1 MVGRVSIPLGPTSDT
16 WRGPALLASG
26 HRPFFLFAGV
36 YGAGAL
42 AMWLLA
48 WRGLL
53 PLTSSW
59 HGHEMIFG
67 FAVAAIAGFLL
78 AAVPKWTHSPPYRG
92 ARVAVLMALWL
103 AGRLGMWLAGA
114 GAIGPSV
121 GAVLDLLFLPAL
133 AWFIG
138 AAILRARNHRN
149 YQVPVVLLAV
159 WGLDVFYHFGNPSL
173 ALRVAVYAIATLVTL
188 ISGRIVPAFTRN
200 ALRQAGHPDVE
211 CHTPRWLDV
220 AAVPVM
226 VVVTATEL
234 AWPSSRWSGIAAAV
248 AAVVL
253 GGRMVGWHTWLTR
266 PLPLVWVLH
275 VGYAFLPFAMIMK
288 AIADLG
294 GPVGSFAALHA
305 LTAGAIGVMILAVA
319 SRAALGHSGR
329 PLVPAPATVVAYGL
343 VIAGALLRVLV
354 LHPHA
359 TLAAGV
365 LWSAGYAVF
374 SVVYWP
380 MLTRPRS
387 DGQPG

>member
-1 MVGRVSIPLGPTSDT
+1 MVARVSIPLGPVTDT

-42 AMWLLA
+42 VLWLLA

-78 AAVPKWTHSPPYRG
+78 AAVPKWTNSPPYRG
-92 ARVAVLMALWL
+92 LRVAVLMALWL
-103 AGRLGMWLAGA
+103 GGRLGMGLAGA
-114 GAIGPSV
+114 GVIAPMIGT
-121 GAVLDLLFLPAL
+121 VLDLLFLPAL

-138 AAILRARNHRN
+138 AQIVRARNRRN
-149 YQVPVVLLAV
+149 YQVPAVLLVA
-159 WGLDVFYHFGNPSL
+159 WGLDVFYHFGNASL
-173 ALRVAVYAIATLVTL
+173 ALRVGVYVVATLITL
-188 ISGRIVPAFTRN
+188 IAGRIVPAFTRN
-200 ALRQAGHPDVE
+200 ALRQAGHPDIE
-211 CHTPRWLDV
+211 CTTPRWLDV
-220 AAVPVM
+220 TAVPAMALVA
-226 VVVTATEL
+226 VTEL
-234 AWPSSRWSGIAAAV
+234 ALPSSPWSSLAAGV
-248 AAVVL
+248 AALIVGL
-253 GGRMVGWHTWLTR
+253 RMVGWQTWHTR
-266 PLPLVWVLH
+266 RLPLVWILH
-275 VGYAFLPFAMIMK
+275 VGYAFLPLGLLMK

-294 GPVGSFAALHA
+294 GPVGPFAALHA

-329 PLVPAPATVVAYGL
+329 PLVPATATVVAYYL
-343 VIAGALLRVLV
+343 VIAGALIRVLAI
-354 LHPHA
+354 HPHA
-359 TLAAGV
+359 TLAAGI

-380 MLTRPRS
+380 MLTRPRA